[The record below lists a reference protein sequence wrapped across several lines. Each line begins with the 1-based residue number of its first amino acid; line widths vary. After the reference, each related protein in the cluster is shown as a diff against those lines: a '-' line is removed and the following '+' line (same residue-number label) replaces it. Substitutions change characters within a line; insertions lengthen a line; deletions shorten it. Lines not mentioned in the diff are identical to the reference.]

1 MKRFVT
7 PLLSLAWLA
16 ACGPTPPALAP
27 EAIFVNGKIALGDD
41 AFTLVQALAV
51 REGKVAAV
59 GTTSEISALKGE
71 KTRVIDL
78 KGKTVLPGLI
88 DSHLHVRSDPPRSI
102 DLSDCRSLTDL
113 QEKVKKKAQELG
125 PGQWITGWGWAEDD
139 FAEKRRPHRADL
151 DQAAPANPVVLTRA
165 GGHSSVANALALK
178 LSGIG
183 RATPDPPGGLI
194 DKDAAG
200 EPTGWIR
207 ERAQVL
213 VTSKVPDP
221 TDDETR
227 QALLGNLKNLLKL
240 GLTSFIDAG
249 VSLENLPRFQDIYGE
264 QGSRLPRAT
273 LQVRLPRD
281 QSVDQMIAAL
291 HALPF
296 HTGFGNDRLKIGAI
310 KLSVDGGYTGAAA
323 YTLQPY
329 KGKPDFY
336 GTLFLKEDDLARLVR
351 EAHARGWQ
359 LGVHTIGD
367 GAVEVAVG
375 AFEKVLKEKP
385 RPNHRHY
392 VNHLSV
398 KPPEATLK
406 RLAELGMLVAQQP
419 CFTYTLEGPYNEFLE
434 GERLETNNPVASLK
448 KLGIHVALGNDNL
461 PIGPLYSLYAAV
473 TRKGKSGRVYGSGES
488 VSIED
493 AIRGYTRDSAYVSF
507 DEAVKGTLE
516 PGKLADLVVLSEDIL
531 SIDPSRILDIEIVAT
546 IVGGQVLWSAEEGS
560 PATRP

>member
-1 MKRFVT
+1 MKRYWTSLV
-7 PLLSLAWLA
+7 SLAWLA
-16 ACGPTPPALAP
+16 ACGPTPPPLAP
-27 EAIFVNGKIALGDD
+27 EAIFVNGKIALVDD

-51 REGKVAAV
+51 RDGKVAAV

-78 KGKTVLPGLI
+78 KGKTVLPGFI

-113 QEKVKKKAQELG
+113 KEKVKKKAQELG

-139 FAEKRRPHRADL
+139 FAEK
-151 DQAAPANPVVLTRA
+151 
-165 GGHSSVANALALK
+165 GHSSVANALALK

-194 DKDAAG
+194 DKDAPG

-221 TDDETR
+221 TGDETR

-291 HALPF
+291 RALPF

-329 KGKPDFY
+329 KGKPGFY

-367 GAVEVAVG
+367 GAVQVAVG
-375 AFEKVLKEKP
+375 AFEKVLKETP

-488 VSIED
+488 VSIEE

-531 SIDPSRILDIEIVAT
+531 SIDPSRILDIAIVAT
-546 IVGGQVLWSAEEGS
+546 IVGGEVLWSAEEAS
-560 PATRP
+560 PATEP